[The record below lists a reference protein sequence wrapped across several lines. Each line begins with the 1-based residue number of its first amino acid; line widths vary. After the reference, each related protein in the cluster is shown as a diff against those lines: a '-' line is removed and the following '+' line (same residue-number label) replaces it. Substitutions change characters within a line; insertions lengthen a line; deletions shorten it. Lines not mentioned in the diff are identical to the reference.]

1 MTIALHLLLILLCFL
16 SLAWS
21 ADRFVLSAGKLALRL
36 GMAPVLVGLVIIGFG
51 TSAPEILV
59 SALASMN
66 GNTGLAVGNAL
77 GSNVANIALI
87 LACAGLITPLLVRER
102 DVRRE
107 LIALAVATLLVP
119 LLLLDGI
126 LGRLE
131 GALLIGGL
139 LGVLA
144 WLIHASL
151 NDPAAVPTE
160 ELLETAGERLPPVL
174 LWIAG
179 SLLVLLASAQ
189 LLVWSAVEL
198 ATLAGVSDLVI
209 GLTIV
214 ALGTSLTELATA
226 ISAARR
232 REYALVLGN
241 IRGSNLFNLLAVL
254 CTAALI
260 HPAVLP
266 AEVLYRDYAV
276 MAALTLIVTLG
287 IALRGRIGRPLA
299 LLLLAT
305 YPIYQVLVFTL

>member
-160 ELLETAGERLPPVL
+160 ELPETAGERLPPVL

-214 ALGTSLTELATA
+214 ALGTSLPELATA

-241 IRGSNLFNLLAVL
+241 ILGSNLFNLLAVL
-254 CTAALI
+254 GTAALI